1 MSYINS
7 RNFDLNL
14 LKAFSALERE
24 RSVTGAAK
32 SLNIGQPAM
41 SHALA
46 RLRYHLNDKLFVRS
60 GTGMAPTPLAAGL
73 IEPVRVAL
81 AQIDA
86 AFGANEATD
95 PKAATQRFKIG
106 MTDVIAS
113 IVTSR
118 LSLALSENAPQASI
132 AVLNADRSNAPAM
145 LESGA
150 LDLAIGLFPSVP
162 DWLDKDVLFQDD
174 FVCLYDSTRIKLSA
188 PVSLNDYAS
197 HPHVLT
203 TLQGDERGFAD
214 TELEKANLT
223 RHVAIT
229 VPFFLLASRL
239 VNELPVIATL
249 PRHLAQ
255 ACMHVPSTCLS
266 ELPFPS
272 PRLNISTVWH
282 RRNARNVSL
291 VMVRNLLK
299 QAFA

>member
-1 MSYINS
+1 MSHINL

-60 GTGMAPTPLAAGL
+60 GTGMTPTPLAAGL

-86 AFGANEATD
+86 AFGMNEALD
-95 PKAATQRFKIG
+95 PKTSTTRFKIG
-106 MTDVIAS
+106 MTDVMAS
-113 IVTSR
+113 IVTSK
-118 LSLALSENAPQASI
+118 LSLALNQQAPQASV
-132 AVLNADRSNAPAM
+132 AVLNADRYNAPAM
-145 LESGA
+145 LESMA
-150 LDLAIGLFPSVP
+150 LDLAIGLFPNVP
-162 DWLDKDVLFQDD
+162 DWLEKEMLFQDD
-174 FVCLYDSTRIKLSA
+174 FVCLYDSTLINMGKPISLS
-188 PVSLNDYAS
+188 DYAS

-203 TLQGDERGFAD
+203 TLQGDDRGFAD

-223 RHVAIT
+223 RHVAVT

-239 VNELPVIATL
+239 VNELPLIATL

-272 PRLNISTVWH
+272 PRLTISMVWH
-282 RRNARNVSL
+282 RRNARSAGVI
-291 VMVRNLLK
+291 MVRNLLK
-299 QAFA
+299 QALA